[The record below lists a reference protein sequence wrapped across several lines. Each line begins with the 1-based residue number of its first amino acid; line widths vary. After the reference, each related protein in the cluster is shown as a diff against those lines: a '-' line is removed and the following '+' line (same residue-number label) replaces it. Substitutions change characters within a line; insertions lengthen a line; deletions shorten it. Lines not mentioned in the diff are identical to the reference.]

1 MKKKTKTT
9 ESVPWYTRF
18 EWREHIKWLSPFS
31 CLCIHIRFRSRHA
44 STMKCNYIKCS
55 TFNTF
60 STHIFRTVA
69 QWHHRISVYFRRVLL
84 IQSKKKQFYCYHD
97 FLSATRFESVLAPYW
112 LTMKW
117 YYSTNRYY
125 VYDII
130 ICDELSVS
138 IYRRKKNKWSRNRY
152 YVRSNTNFMISLYN
166 VYHWL

>member
-1 MKKKTKTT
+1 MMMNEKKTKTT

-55 TFNTF
+55 TFNTL

-84 IQSKKKQFYCYHD
+84 IQSKKK
-97 FLSATRFESVLAPYW
+97 TVLLLPW
-112 LTMKW
+112 LF
-117 YYSTNRYY
+117 
-125 VYDII
+125 V
-130 ICDELSVS
+130 
-138 IYRRKKNKWSRNRY
+138 
-152 YVRSNTNFMISLYN
+152 SNTIWKCSRTILTDNEMVLFNKSILCLWYNHMWWIECIYLQTKEKQMITK
-166 VYHWL
+166 